1 MVRCGIEKG
10 DGGGEEKL
18 RKCGRSTMNQLV
30 ISLSSLVRLSIGTR
44 RTLLEKST
52 RPARFVP
59 EAQFHR
65 HEHTSSDTTRNYR
78 VHFSSELLALFLT
91 VCGYSVDCDTEQCV
105 LIYVGSFVPRY
116 GDHLGQGKHRRI
128 REQS

>member
-1 MVRCGIEKG
+1 MRKIYDEPIG
-10 DGGGEEKL
+10 DFAVEPCATVNRNTAHSAGKIH
-18 RKCGRSTMNQLV
+18 SA
-30 ISLSSLVRLSIGTR
+30 SSL
-44 RTLLEKST
+44 
-52 RPARFVP
+52 RFVP